1 MNCIAFV
8 LIYANQIKC
17 YHFHSIN
24 TVSKFLLGQSL
35 TSKLT
40 INTYAF
46 VHDISLTCNVYH
58 VFFVVDAVIYIF
70 FHVDVF
76 LFFLVCTFY
85 HVFFVVDV
93 VIRTSFHVVVFP
105 AVLSF
110 LVRTVSSSSLAF
122 PFFVEVF
129 RALFSSFFFSSLQL
143 QMILVTV

>member
-1 MNCIAFV
+1 M
-8 LIYANQIKC
+8 
-17 YHFHSIN
+17 
-24 TVSKFLLGQSL
+24 
-35 TSKLT
+35 T

-93 VIRTSFHVVVFP
+93 VIRTSFFVVDVVIRTSFHVVVFP

-110 LVRTVSSSSLAF
+110 SVRTVSSSSLAF

-129 RALFSSFFFSSLQL
+129 RALFSSFFFSSL
-143 QMILVTV
+143 

>member
-1 MNCIAFV
+1 MI
-8 LIYANQIKC
+8 IEI
-17 YHFHSIN
+17 
-24 TVSKFLLGQSL
+24 
-35 TSKLT
+35 LT

-70 FHVDVF
+70 FHVAVF

-85 HVFFVVDV
+85 HVFFVVD
-93 VIRTSFHVVVFP
+93 FP

-129 RALFSSFFFSSLQL
+129 RALFSWFFFSSL
-143 QMILVTV
+143 

>member
-8 LIYANQIKC
+8 LIYANKIKC

-129 RALFSSFFFSSLQL
+129 RALFSSFFFSSL
-143 QMILVTV
+143 

>member
-1 MNCIAFV
+1 M
-8 LIYANQIKC
+8 
-17 YHFHSIN
+17 
-24 TVSKFLLGQSL
+24 
-35 TSKLT
+35 T

-76 LFFLVCTFY
+76 LFFSVCTFY

-129 RALFSSFFFSSLQL
+129 RALFSSFFFSSL
-143 QMILVTV
+143 